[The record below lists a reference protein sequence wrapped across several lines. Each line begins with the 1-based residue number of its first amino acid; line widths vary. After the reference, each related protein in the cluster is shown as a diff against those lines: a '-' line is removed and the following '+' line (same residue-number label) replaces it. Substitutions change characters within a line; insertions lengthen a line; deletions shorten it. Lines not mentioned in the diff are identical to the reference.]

1 MEFDNTSR
9 DYKLDSFSEV
19 LPGYIVERYSN
30 LDYLNI
36 LYAPKIIPSIYDE
49 NSDLNNGILINGRF
63 LSSYDNIIISFDAYD
78 VNTWEKK
85 AYRSYYCKTS
95 DVECIE
101 KALNVCIDESII
113 TLFCPYYDCMDQCN
127 GDAKIDCNGD
137 CNGLAKLDCEGICN
151 GNATLDCKG
160 TCWGSAKLDNCG
172 SCDYDSS
179 NDCKK
184 DCSGV

>member
-1 MEFDNTSR
+1 MIKFLLPVFLSMSSLLSYENLYLMEFDNTSR
-9 DYKLDSFSEV
+9 DYKLDSFSET

-113 TLFCPYYDCMDQCN
+113 PLFCPYYDCMGKCN
-127 GDAKIDCNGD
+127 GDAKVDCNGD
-137 CNGLAKLDCEGICN
+137 CNGLALLYC
-151 GNATLDCKG
+151 
-160 TCWGSAKLDNCG
+160 
-172 SCDYDSS
+172 
-179 NDCKK
+179 
-184 DCSGV
+184 